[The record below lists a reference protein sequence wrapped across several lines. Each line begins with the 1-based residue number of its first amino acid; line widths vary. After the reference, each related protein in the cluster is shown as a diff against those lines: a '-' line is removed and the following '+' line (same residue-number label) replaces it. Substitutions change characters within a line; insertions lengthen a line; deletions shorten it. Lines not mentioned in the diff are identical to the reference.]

1 MTAVRE
7 WREGGGSCNPE
18 GGKHGRSCLNCRM
31 AGPIR
36 YQQVGAGGDMRICLC
51 DINASIIKHVVMK
64 LLENRSVPDVDHW
77 NQTDKLVPCKTLIY
91 FNLSLIFTAL
101 FSSSMDA
108 LLASLMNKM
117 YSSTIH
123 CHLSQFSLVVKSS
136 CRVLQS
142 VAEQV
147 N

>member
-1 MTAVRE
+1 
-7 WREGGGSCNPE
+7 
-18 GGKHGRSCLNCRM
+18 
-31 AGPIR
+31 
-36 YQQVGAGGDMRICLC
+36 
-51 DINASIIKHVVMK
+51 
-64 LLENRSVPDVDHW
+64 
-77 NQTDKLVPCKTLIY
+77 
-91 FNLSLIFTAL
+91 
-101 FSSSMDA
+101 MDA

-123 CHLSQFSLVVKSS
+123 CLLSQFSLVVKSS